1 LSPSIRHKKS
11 GPTGRLAIFD
21 HDSPR
26 VPRGTWRLPLSAAT
40 SQSWHDS
47 QAPIAQARELPWSN
61 IAIQILYMK
70 KPL

>member
-1 LSPSIRHKKS
+1 LSLSIRHKKS

-26 VPRGTWRLPLSAAT
+26 GPRGTWRLPLSAAT

-61 IAIQILYMK
+61 IVI
-70 KPL
+70 